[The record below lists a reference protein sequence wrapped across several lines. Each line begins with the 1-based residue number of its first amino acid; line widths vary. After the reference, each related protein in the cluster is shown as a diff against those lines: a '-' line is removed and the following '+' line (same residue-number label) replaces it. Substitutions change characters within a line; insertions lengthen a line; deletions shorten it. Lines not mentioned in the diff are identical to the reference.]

1 MFSIKKAECQTIDLN
16 VAIDVNALPPNSCKY
31 NPLTESVLSK
41 DSLYTYMWLEDSV
54 STYYIIPT
62 RSFLGL

>member
-41 DSLYTYMWLEDSV
+41 DSLYTYMWLRH
-54 STYYIIPT
+54 ILP
-62 RSFLGL
+62 RLSFHLLY